1 MATYKI
7 FNFLMSAD
15 IFTDPNYPVEEYQEY
30 LGHFHLIPFS
40 FDGIIKSLHF
50 ELTIQSNSRI
60 CNGYAYDK
68 TYDQIVSS
76 GNERFPRPV
85 AFLTL
90 TLWRNGN
97 PEIEIKKNTLP

>member
-1 MATYKI
+1 MT
-7 FNFLMSAD
+7 AD
-15 IFTDPNYPVEEYQEY
+15 IFTDPNYPIEEYQEY

-40 FDGIIKSLHF
+40 FDGTIKSLRF

-68 TYDQIVSS
+68 TYDQIVAS
-76 GNERFPRPV
+76 GSGRFPRPV

-97 PEIEIKKNTLP
+97 PEIVIHDWRHFNDPNYPVE